1 MRIAVLMKDVP
12 DLVEDLELDGET
24 LAVDDLSFVP
34 SEWDEQALE
43 EALLLKEEGQ
53 SGNSQV
59 EVTAVALDTGDVD
72 GLLYTALAK
81 GANRAV
87 KLAGPFDRRTP
98 SRVRA
103 AAFAEFLRQQP
114 HDLILTGV
122 QAVDD
127 VDGQIAGLVAA
138 AMGWPH
144 AAAVREVHYD
154 AATGKVRFLQEYGGG
169 RMAHMAAALPTV
181 LGIQAARQAPRYV
194 PVARVRQVTKTASLE
209 DMPVDVPEAGA
220 TAPIRLFRPEQGGR
234 AEMWEGEA
242 EEIAERVI
250 ELLRE
255 RKLVGN

>member
-43 EALLLKEEGQ
+43 EALLLKDEGQ
-53 SGNSQV
+53 KTNGGV
-59 EVTAVALDTGDVD
+59 EVTAVAVDTGDVD

-81 GANRAV
+81 GADRAV
-87 KLAGPFDRRTP
+87 KLTGSFDRRTP

-103 AAFAEFLRQQP
+103 AAFAEFLRQQA

-127 VDGQIAGLVAA
+127 LDGQIAGLVAA
-138 AMGWPH
+138 ALGWSH
-144 AAAVREVHYD
+144 AAAVREVQHD
-154 AATGKVRFLQEYGGG
+154 LGTGKVRFLQEYGGG
-169 RMAHMAAALPTV
+169 RMARMAAALPTV

-194 PVARVRQVTKTASLE
+194 PVARVRQVTKTASLDE
-209 DMPVDVPEAGA
+209 VPVEVPDVGPA
-220 TAPIRLFRPEQGGR
+220 APVRLFRPEQGGR
-234 AEMWEGEA
+234 AEMWEGDV
-242 EEIAERVI
+242 EEIAER
-250 ELLRE
+250 LLGLLQE
-255 RKLVGN
+255 RKLVGK